1 MSGGGFIYLMSKQR
15 WNALPADVQKFI
27 LSVDE
32 DKMKHA
38 RREIDKE
45 EK

>member
-1 MSGGGFIYLMSKQR
+1 
-15 WNALPADVQKFI
+15 LPADVRKFL
-27 LSVDE
+27 LSVGQ